1 MVEIN
6 KYVELIQVLLYLA
19 KMQEKTRQ
27 QIFNIN
33 YVISINNYFKEFEA
47 HEAVV
52 LTKDLIINHWFT
64 HITPLRAILYLQE
77 ILNDVDSY
85 KDIKNFMLERNISSD
100 KLKNWAIAVNR
111 FIVDSNFQTFFLSQK
126 NYYSMI
132 VDMVK
137 SWEYDKWIGK
147 IEKYFSS
154 NFHRFKLIIC
164 PLNGNYGFILDKPEI
179 NTSYVVR
186 CLPYY
191 DREGNIT
198 WEKEFFAKGVAHEF
212 AHCFV
217 NPIVEDNK
225 QILDNHK
232 PFFDKHSNMLNSYN
246 VPYAVINE
254 YWVRAFAIRFM
265 EINKDFFPLFDIQ
278 AEYNRQNEYFMYIDK
293 FVEMLKV
300 YEKSSVS
307 FEEFYL
313 NNISSVLN
321 ID

>member
-6 KYVELIQVLLYLA
+6 KDIELIQVLLFLT
-19 KMQEKTRQ
+19 KIQEKTRQ
-27 QIFNIN
+27 QLFNIK
-33 YVISINNYFKEFEA
+33 YVNSINNYFKEFQT
-47 HEAVV
+47 HEAVI

-64 HITPLRAILYLQE
+64 HITPIRAILYLQE
-77 ILNDVDSY
+77 ILNDNNTY
-85 KDIKNFMLERNISSD
+85 KDIKEFMLKRNITSD
-100 KLKNWAIAVNR
+100 KLKNWAIAVNK
-111 FIVDSNFQTFFLSQK
+111 FIVDSNFQAFFLSQN
-126 NYYSMI
+126 NYYTMI

-137 SWEYDKWIGK
+137 SWEYEKWIRE
-147 IEKYFSS
+147 IEKYFR
-154 NFHRFKLIIC
+154 NKFHRFKLIIC
-164 PLNGNYGFILDKPEI
+164 PLNGNYGFILNKPEI

-191 DREGNIT
+191 DKDGNMT
-198 WEKEFFAKGVAHEF
+198 WEKEFFAKGIAHEF

-225 QILDNHK
+225 GILDNYK
-232 PFFDKHSNMLNSYN
+232 LFFDRHTNMLKSYN

-265 EINKDFFPLFDIQ
+265 EINKNSFPLFDIQ
-278 AEYNRQNEYFMYIDK
+278 AEYTRQSEYFIYIDK

-300 YEKSSVS
+300 YEKSNVT
-307 FEEFYL
+307 FKEFYL